1 VSEKEAWFAASLLFE
16 RTFEGGSKAPPLFEE
31 SIVLVRAPEDHE
43 SAALKKA
50 VKVGMA
56 ASHSY
61 RNIDG
66 ETVSWTFKE
75 VLRVVQVFDSEIA
88 EGSEVYSRFLSAEE
102 VDHLRTSLTSPL
114 P

>member
-56 ASHSY
+56 ELDLQRGASRGSGV
-61 RNIDG
+61 RQRDCRG
-66 ETVSWTFKE
+66 
-75 VLRVVQVFDSEIA
+75 LR
-88 EGSEVYSRFLSAEE
+88 
-102 VDHLRTSLTSPL
+102 SLFAL
-114 P
+114 PQRRGG